1 MPIRLPT
8 GARSAI
14 AAACLLG
21 ATTTPSLAEDAAL
34 TDEERAAI
42 EGVVRDYLMDNPELV
57 VEALNLYQ
65 ARQEELE
72 AERQMAQVEANQD
85 ELLFSPASP
94 VLGNPEGDVTV
105 VEFFDYQCGYC
116 KRMLDHIFDA
126 IEDDPDLRVVFKE
139 FPILGPASMTAAQAA
154 LASRSQGLY
163 NEFHYA
169 LMEHRGQLTDELIF
183 AIATDVGL
191 DVDQLRAE
199 MESEEVMSE
208 IRANHALANAIGIN
222 GTPAFVI
229 GNEVVPGAVGRDVL
243 ENLIASVRGS

>member
-8 GARSAI
+8 VARTAI
-14 AAACLLG
+14 AAACLMG
-21 ATTTPSLAEDAAL
+21 AAATPLSAQEAM

-42 EGVVRDYLMDNPELV
+42 EGVVRDYLLANPDLV

-72 AERQMAQVEANQD
+72 AERQMAQVVANRD
-85 ELLFSPASP
+85 ELLFSPTSP
-94 VLGNPEGDVTV
+94 VLGNPEGDVTL

-116 KRMLDHIFDA
+116 KRVLDDVFDA
-126 IEDDPDLRVVFKE
+126 VEDDPDLRVVFKE

-154 LASRSQGLY
+154 LASRAQGLY
-163 NEFHYA
+163 DELHYA
-169 LMEHRGQLTDELIF
+169 LMEHRGQLSDDLIF
-183 AIATDVGL
+183 AIAADVGL
-191 DVDQLRAE
+191 DVDQLRID
-199 MESEEVMSE
+199 MQSDEVMGE
-208 IRANHALANAIGIN
+208 IRANHALATAIGIN

-243 ENLIASVRGS
+243 EDLIASARGS